1 MTNIANLNSM
11 KVNQHRNLSSTATV
25 SRLGAGQNPAAAAP
39 TTDFTAATQLAKKL
53 AATPE
58 VRSDEVARAKA
69 LIADP
74 NYPNTATIEKVARQI
89 AKNISTRSS
98 IE

>member
-11 KVNQHRNLSSTATV
+11 KVNQHRILSSATTV
-25 SRLGAGQNPAAAAP
+25 SRPVAGQNPTAAAP
-39 TTDFTAATQLAKKL
+39 AADFTAATQLAKKL

-74 NYPNTATIEKVARQI
+74 NYPNTTTIDKVARQI
-89 AKNISTRSS
+89 AKNISPVSS
-98 IE
+98 GE

>member
-11 KVNQHRNLSSTATV
+11 KVNQHRNLSSATSV
-25 SRLGAGQNPAAAAP
+25 SRPGAGQNPTAAAP

-74 NYPNTATIEKVARQI
+74 NYPNTATIDKVARQI
-89 AKNISTRSS
+89 AKNILPTSS